1 VTDRYDDRAKRIVC
15 GLSGYAHGPHCLKIR
30 ERVAAALRESAAE
43 AFEEAGQ
50 FMAQR
55 DRRVPWSPVA
65 TALYFAGKAAALR
78 STTRGKP

>member
-1 VTDRYDDRAKRIVC
+1 MDKYVKKACEVIDASDGTMGAS
-15 GLSGYAHGPHCLKIR
+15 LELKI
-30 ERVAAALRESAAE
+30 AAALRESAAE

-78 STTRGKP
+78 STTRGKT

>member
-1 VTDRYDDRAKRIVC
+1 VDKYDEKARKLV
-15 GLSGYAHGPHCLKIR
+15 GYIGPKHVA
-30 ERVAAALRESAAE
+30 EVAAALRESAAE

-78 STTRGKP
+78 STTRGKGRD